1 MSTHQKLIDVSD
13 LSMRYLG
20 GLLTM
25 TCFTQTQEPHK

>member
-1 MSTHQKLIDVSD
+1 MNNQQKLMAVSD

-20 GLLTM
+20 GLLAM